1 MRRKELKQYLITVLE
16 EDDLQVIKRKL
27 VSHDTA
33 AVINALISVL
43 CHTEERVKWHGVF
56 LLAELIDELC
66 KSDMESGRT
75 IMRRFLWMLN
85 DESGGIGWGIPEA
98 MSETMARN
106 SQLAS
111 EYLHMMVSYA
121 LDDGPELF
129 QDGNFLELPLLQQGV
144 LWGLCR
150 LAKKYPAELKNKG
163 VSASLPVY
171 LRSPDSQ
178 VRGMACRLCGLLLLD
193 QFIPELKELTL
204 DSGMMSIVSP
214 GGVQMQT
221 VGDVAKKVLE
231 QINYFQDSSRTPGNM
246 PLDVSE
252 PRR

>member
-1 MRRKELKQYLITVLE
+1 MRRKELKQYIITVLR
-16 EDDLQVIKRKL
+16 EDDLQNIKRKL
-27 VSHDTA
+27 VPHDTT

-43 CHTEERVKWHGVF
+43 CHTEDQVKWHGVF
-56 LLAELIDELC
+56 VLAELIDELC
-66 KSDMESGRT
+66 ETDMESGRT
-75 IMRRFLWMLN
+75 ILRRFLWMLN

-150 LAKKYPAELKNKG
+150 LAEKYPAELKNKG
-163 VSASLPVY
+163 VSANLPVY
-171 LRSPDSQ
+171 LESADSQ

-193 QFIPELKELTL
+193 QFIPELKELTG
-204 DSGMMSIVSP
+204 DSGLMSIVSP
-214 GGVQMQT
+214 DGVQTLT
-221 VGDVAKKVLE
+221 VGTVARNVLE
-231 QINYFQDSSRTPGNM
+231 HLNQLHDSSRIPGNIS
-246 PLDVSE
+246 LDVSH